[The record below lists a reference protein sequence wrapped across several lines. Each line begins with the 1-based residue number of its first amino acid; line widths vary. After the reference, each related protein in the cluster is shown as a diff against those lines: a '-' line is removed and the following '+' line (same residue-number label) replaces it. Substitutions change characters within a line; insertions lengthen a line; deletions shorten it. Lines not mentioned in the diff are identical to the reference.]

1 MPYSNENG
9 VNIYYDISG
18 QGPAMVLVHANPY
31 DRRLWMFQAAR
42 YSQHFTVVTIDIRGY
57 GLSDKPETPF
67 TLEDMAD
74 DVLGVCKT
82 EGIEKAVFGGVSVGS
97 GIGLLIGLNHPQ
109 MVQALILVGGS
120 SRGGNNIQKRIE
132 GYTSGDLAAYRQVHM
147 RKLFAPEFP
156 ETRHG
161 KWVLNLF
168 DESSYSLSGESIAQI
183 FRSRAGCTMTPRLG
197 GMTVPTLVVNGEFDS
212 ALKKGQETAS
222 FIPGARHATI
232 PNTGHACLI
241 EDPMAFDAPVISFL
255 QDQGLWPA
263 G

>member
-42 YSQHFTVVTIDIRGY
+42 YSQHFTVVTIDLRGY

-67 TLEDMAD
+67 TLEDMAG

-120 SRGGNNIQKRIE
+120 SRGGKQLQKRL
-132 GYTSGDLAAYRQVHM
+132 DR
-147 RKLFAPEFP
+147 
-156 ETRHG
+156 
-161 KWVLNLF
+161 
-168 DESSYSLSGESIAQI
+168 
-183 FRSRAGCTMTPRLG
+183 
-197 GMTVPTLVVNGEFDS
+197 
-212 ALKKGQETAS
+212 
-222 FIPGARHATI
+222 
-232 PNTGHACLI
+232 
-241 EDPMAFDAPVISFL
+241 
-255 QDQGLWPA
+255 
-263 G
+263 